1 MTSTEISITQGL
13 AELKLLKSRL
23 DSAVASGQY
32 VALKTKARPLDTV
45 EFSRT
50 AQAYFQSYSDL
61 LNRYNRIKGAIVI
74 SNATTR
80 VVVASKE
87 YTVAE
92 AIEHKRNLHMKK
104 QMLATLQTQL
114 KAVQDAF
121 ARHTNDIQA
130 RAERLLE
137 VELGKDGKTNVE
149 NSNQFVESF
158 LKSNKA
164 EIVDP
169 LKLETLITELSK
181 EITEFETTVDWVLS
195 ESNGRTKII
204 V

>member
-1 MTSTEISITQGL
+1 LS
-13 AELKLLKSRL
+13 
-23 DSAVASGQY
+23 
-32 VALKTKARPLDTV
+32 
-45 EFSRT
+45 
-50 AQAYFQSYSDL
+50 
-61 LNRYNRIKGAIVI
+61 RYNRIKSAIVI
-74 SNATTR
+74 SNATTH
-80 VVVASKE
+80 VSIASKE

-104 QMLATLQTQL
+104 TMLSTLQTQL
-114 KAVQDAF
+114 KTVNDSF

-137 VELGKDGKTNVE
+137 VELGKDSKTNVE

-164 EIVDP
+164 EIIDP
-169 LKLETLITELSK
+169 LKLDTLIAELSK
-181 EITEFETTVDWVLS
+181 EISEFETTVDWVLS
-195 ESNGRTKII
+195 ESNGRTKIC

>member
-1 MTSTEISITQGL
+1 MTEISITQGL

-23 DSAVASGQY
+23 DSAISSGQY
-32 VALKTKARPLDTV
+32 VALKTKARPIDTV

-50 AQAYFQSYSDL
+50 AQGYYQSYSDL
-61 LNRYNRIKGAIVI
+61 LSRYNRIKSAIVI
-74 SNATTR
+74 SNATTH
-80 VVVASKE
+80 VSIASKE

-104 QMLATLQTQL
+104 TMLSTLQTQL
-114 KAVQDAF
+114 KTVNDSF

-137 VELGKDGKTNVE
+137 VELGKDSKTNVE

-164 EIVDP
+164 EIIDP
-169 LKLETLITELSK
+169 LKLDTLIAELSK
-181 EITEFETTVDWVLS
+181 EISEFETTVDWVLS
-195 ESNGRTKII
+195 ESNGRTKIC